1 MTDVVGDATE
11 AIHVKAT
18 VLSVPTHDITD
29 FKDGL
34 FVLIHLS
41 ILKLSVKGALVFDL
55 QITQREIDSNGNV
68 HLPALTEVLK
78 QTRSHVHLELIKADW
93 ASNLALFVSEFKYTT
108 SLHLNVSRRRSQ
120 GAIFFLGTV
129 IGIVEDCDFKRKRLV
144 VIAEFC
150 HG

>member
-1 MTDVVGDATE
+1 VTDVVGDATE

-78 QTRSHVHLELIKADW
+78 QTRSHVHLELIKAD
-93 ASNLALFVSEFKYTT
+93 
-108 SLHLNVSRRRSQ
+108 
-120 GAIFFLGTV
+120 
-129 IGIVEDCDFKRKRLV
+129 
-144 VIAEFC
+144 
-150 HG
+150 